1 MTEANEHLLEKV
13 REIKLEHPAWGYRR
27 VWSYLKFRMNYKVN
41 RKRIYRLMKKYG
53 LLVQRPSRLIASRT
67 PIREKPRT
75 DIPNCVWGM
84 DMTKVMIPSYGW
96 IYLHLALDWGSK
108 KIVSH
113 NLSLN
118 SKTQDWLDC
127 LLDRVNKQFPNGI
140 KENKTPLSLVTDNGC
155 QPTSKKFKDECKAI
169 NINQVYTS
177 FNKPKG
183 NADTERV
190 IRTIKEDLIW
200 PKEWASYLELEAALE
215 KWVKNYNEDFPHM
228 SLNYQTPYEYEKNFN
243 SHYVA

>member
-1 MTEANEHLLEKV
+1 MNEANEHLLEKV

-27 VWSYLKFRMNYKVN
+27 VWSYLRFRMNYKVN
-41 RKRIYRLMKKYG
+41 RKRIYRLMRKYG
-53 LLVQRPSRLIASRT
+53 LLVKRPSKLIANRSPT
-67 PIREKPRT
+67 REKPRT
-75 DIPNCVWGM
+75 SVPNSVWGM
-84 DMTKVMIPSYGW
+84 DMTKIMIPSYGW
-96 IYLHLALDWGSK
+96 VYLHLTLDWGSK

-127 LLDRVNKQFPNGI
+127 LLDGVNNQFPNGI
-140 KENKTPLSLVTDNGC
+140 KECEVPLSLVTDNGC
-155 QPTSKKFKDECKAI
+155 QPTSKKFKSECNSI
-169 NINQVYTS
+169 NVNQVYTS
-177 FNKPKG
+177 FNNPKG

-200 PKEWASYLELEAALE
+200 PKEWSSYLELEEALE